1 MKRAEKASH
10 DELNRTQ
17 YSVMQNILYC
27 LKHTARCY
35 FPLLYWCILKILVGT
50 LIPILTTILPK
61 TVIEMVTAKQGFYE
75 LAGVVLAFM
84 GSLAMLS
91 GADTFLTKFLYHQK
105 FRMNT
110 FYLKRVALK
119 GLTTD
124 YVNQENGIFRK
135 LQTESFACCNGNYS
149 PLSNIYETLIKFC
162 TSILGLSVFGA
173 MLIQLHWGIIIFL
186 MVTTIISYFL
196 NQKIIAWT
204 AANNKERIGYQQRIN
219 YINRVSGD
227 IRSAKDIRLYKMAV
241 WFSDIYHHNMSG
253 IAGWYKRL
261 THKLFG
267 VAAYDSGLALLRESV
282 VYLYLLYAI
291 WNGQITVAEFV
302 LYFSVVTG
310 FSTWLS
316 DIFSQLSSLNQ
327 TSLKINYFR
336 SYLEYPETFNR
347 SSGAISPNNDCPKT
361 IELKNVSYRYE
372 GAEHD
377 TLQNINLKIVPGEH
391 IAIVGLNGAGKTTLV
406 KLICGLIDPT
416 EGQILY
422 DGVDIREYNRVAFYK
437 LFSAVFQQFSILPV
451 TIAEIVSET
460 TPENIDENK
469 VQRCL
474 TVAGIWKKIEQ
485 LPNGVKSQFGKAI
498 YDDGMEFSGG
508 EIQKLLLARAIYK
521 GAPVMLL
528 DEPTA
533 ALDPIAESTLYQNY
547 NEISAEKTT
556 VFVSHRLASTSFCD
570 RIILIENGTISEEGT
585 HHELLEQ
592 NGKYRMLFEIQA
604 KYYKEKADAA
614 EVSE

>member
-1 MKRAEKASH
+1 MKRTDKGSH

-17 YSVMQNILYC
+17 YSVIQNIIYC
-27 LKHTARCY
+27 LNNTVKCH
-35 FPLLYWCILKILVGT
+35 FPLLCWCILKILAGT
-50 LIPILTTILPK
+50 LIPILATILPK
-61 TVIEMVTAKQGFYE
+61 AVIEMVTAERSLYE

-84 GSLAMLS
+84 GSLAILS
-91 GADTFLTKFLYHQK
+91 GADIFLTKFVYHQK

-110 FYLKRVALK
+110 FYLRRVALK

-124 YVNQENGIFRK
+124 YINQENGIFRK
-135 LQTESFACCNGNYS
+135 LQTESFMCCNGNYS

-162 TSILGLSVFGA
+162 TSILGLSIFGA
-173 MLIQLHWGIIIFL
+173 MLIQLHWGIILFL
-186 MVTTIISYFL
+186 IITTIISYLL

-204 AANNKERIGYQQRIN
+204 AANNKERISYQQRIN
-219 YINRVSGD
+219 YINSVSGD

-241 WFSDIYHHNMSG
+241 WFSDIYNSNMSG

-261 THKLFG
+261 TGKLFG
-267 VAAYDSGLALLRESV
+267 VAVYDSGLALLRESIA
-282 VYLYLLYAI
+282 YLYLLYLI
-291 WNGQITVAEFV
+291 WNGQLTVGEFV
-302 LYFSVVTG
+302 LYLSVVTG
-310 FSTWLS
+310 FSTWLGN
-316 DIFSQLSSLNQ
+316 IFSQLSSLNQ
-327 TSLKINYFR
+327 INVKINYFR

-347 SSGAISPNNDCPKT
+347 NNGLICSANDCPKV

-377 TLQNINLKIVPGEH
+377 TLQNINLKIIPGEH

-416 EGQILY
+416 KGQVLY
-422 DGVDIREYNRVAFYK
+422 DGIDVREYNRVAFYR

-460 TPENIDENK
+460 TPENIDYDK
-469 VQRCL
+469 VKSCL
-474 TVAGIWKKIEQ
+474 TVAGLWNKMEQ
-485 LPNGVKSQFGKAI
+485 LTNGVKSQFGKTI
-498 YDDGMEFSGG
+498 YDDGIEFSGG
-508 EIQKLLLARAIYK
+508 EIQKLLLARAMYK
-521 GAPVMLL
+521 RAPVMLL

-547 NEISAEKTT
+547 NEISAGKTT

-570 RIILIENGTISEEGT
+570 RIILIENGTIREEGT
-585 HHELLEQ
+585 HRELLGQ
-592 NGKYRMLFEIQA
+592 NGIYCTLFEMQA
-604 KYYKEKADAA
+604 KYYREKTNVT